1 MFNTSWHGPQPPA
14 DFAGRPVWM
23 RALMSAS
30 LLAVPF
36 LLSFFPLYAALRGVR
51 VYEQFVEGAY
61 ESWETAKRTV
71 PYLVAML
78 VAIGMLQGAGV
89 IDLLTAAL
97 ARPLSAIGF
106 PSELVPLVLIRPL
119 SGSAAKSVF
128 IELVN
133 RLGDPDGFVSR
144 LAGTIYGSTE
154 TTFYVLAVYFG
165 SVSIRYARHAVA
177 AGLTADITAVIAS
190 TIFCTLLFR

>member
-1 MFNTSWHGPQPPA
+1 
-14 DFAGRPVWM
+14 
-23 RALMSAS
+23 
-30 LLAVPF
+30 
-36 LLSFFPLYAALRGVR
+36 
-51 VYEQFVEGAY
+51 VYEQFVEGAH

-78 VAIGMLQGAGV
+78 MAIGMLQGAGV
-89 IDLLTAAL
+89 VDLLTKSLEAPL
-97 ARPLSAIGF
+97 ARIGF

-165 SVSIRYARHAVA
+165 SISIRQTRHAVA
-177 AGLTADITAVIAS
+177 VGLTADIVAVIAA
-190 TIFCTLLFR
+190 TFFCTLVFR